1 MKIKRLLFA
10 VGMISFMVGVMPRSN
25 FASADQVNTGQLNIN
40 VLDSVDSS
48 GIQGAYFQVTSV
60 SNSTDEILTKT
71 DQSGKASLSLPVG
84 DYLIKQVATTDNL
97 VNYTF
102 TSIGYSR
109 SIEAGKTVEV
119 TGYERKITGDYA
131 FSGSPSVVHVPLNS
145 NFDSSAVGQGIKAFS
160 LDFSGK
166 AGSPIGNSKIYSYY
180 NNVNTSI
187 AGEYISI
194 YMASQNS
201 FSARTSHILNVIV
214 DPALVVGGN
223 ITVKYEDTKGNEIS
237 DEVTKTGN
245 VGDDYT
251 TEQKD
256 IGGYTFKEVK
266 GNRTGKFT
274 DQPQTVTYVYE
285 KYQDKTSLIVHDSE
299 LTVGDTWKAED
310 NFDGATDYYGNP
322 VPFTDISVSGDVNT
336 NKVGTYKVTY
346 RRFVP
351 NLFSTSENQGTY
363 SAIATIKVNAPAP
376 VPPQGGDVTVKYED
390 TDGNAISGE
399 VVKTGN
405 VGENY
410 TTEQKDIEGYTF
422 KEVEGDSVGVFTEQP
437 QTVTYVYIKNVE
449 PISGADVT
457 AKYVDTDGNKISD
470 EVVKSGNIGESYSTE
485 QKTISG
491 YTFKEVE
498 GSATGVFT
506 AQAQTITYVY
516 TKHPVKITTVI
527 VKYVDTEGNK
537 ISDDVVKIGNT
548 GEKYTTKQ
556 KDIEGYTFKE
566 VKGSVK
572 GTFTDQLQVVTYIYT
587 KDKANTTR
595 GTDVDNTPAS
605 EANSKDSK
613 LISDNEHA
621 LPKTS
626 ENSSITFL
634 TIILGFFLILV
645 GVVVLLFQRNRTY
658 K

>member
-10 VGMISFMVGVMPRSN
+10 LGMISFMVGVMPRSN

-48 GIQGAYFQVTSV
+48 GIQGAYFQVTSL

-145 NFDSSAVGQGIKAFS
+145 NFDSSAVTQGIKAFS

-166 AGSPIGNSKIYSYY
+166 AGSAIGNSQIYSYY
-180 NNVNTSI
+180 NNVNTGI

-201 FSARTSHILNVIV
+201 FSARTTHILNVIV

-223 ITVKYEDTKGNEIS
+223 ITVKYEDTEGNEIS

-274 DQPQTVTYVYE
+274 NQPQTVTYVYE

-310 NFDGATDYYGNP
+310 NFDSATDYYGNP
-322 VPFTDISVSGDVNT
+322 VPYTDINVSGDVNT

-351 NLFSTSENQGTY
+351 NFFSTSENQGTY
-363 SAIATIKVNAPAP
+363 SAIATIKVNAPTP
-376 VPPQGGDVTVKYED
+376 TPTPTQGGDVTVKYED
-390 TDGNAISGE
+390 TEGNIISDE

-422 KEVEGDSVGVFTEQP
+422 KEVEG
-437 QTVTYVYIKNVE
+437 
-449 PISGADVT
+449 
-457 AKYVDTDGNKISD
+457 
-470 EVVKSGNIGESYSTE
+470 
-485 QKTISG
+485 
-491 YTFKEVE
+491 
-498 GSATGVFT
+498 SATGVFT
-506 AQAQTITYVY
+506 AQPQTITYVY
-516 TKHPVKITTVI
+516 TKNPVKITTVI

-566 VKGSVK
+566 VE
-572 GTFTDQLQVVTYIYT
+572 GTATGIYTDEAQVVTYVYT
-587 KDKANTTR
+587 KDKVDTT
-595 GTDVDNTPAS
+595 GNSKVDNAPTS
-605 EANSKDSK
+605 ESSIKNSKTLSTDK
-613 LISDNEHA
+613 NV
-621 LPKTS
+621 LPETS
-626 ENSSITFL
+626 ENGRITLL
-634 TIILGFFLILV
+634 TVIIGFILLSV
-645 GVVVLLFQRNRTY
+645 SVTIAMFRRSKIY

>member
-10 VGMISFMVGVMPRSN
+10 LGMISFMVGVMPRSN

-48 GIQGAYFQVTSV
+48 GIQGAYFQVTSL

-145 NFDSSAVGQGIKAFS
+145 NFDSSAVTQGIKAFS

-166 AGSPIGNSKIYSYY
+166 AGSAIGNSQIYSYY
-180 NNVNTSI
+180 NNVNTGI

-201 FSARTSHILNVIV
+201 FSARTTHILNVIV

-223 ITVKYEDTKGNEIS
+223 ITVKYEDTEGNEIS

-274 DQPQTVTYVYE
+274 NQPQTVTYVYE

-310 NFDGATDYYGNP
+310 NFDSATDYYGNP
-322 VPFTDISVSGDVNT
+322 VPYTDINVSGDVNT

-351 NLFSTSENQGTY
+351 NFFSTSENQGTY
-363 SAIATIKVNAPAP
+363 SAIATIKVNAPTP
-376 VPPQGGDVTVKYED
+376 TPTQGGDVTVKYED
-390 TDGNAISGE
+390 TEGNIISDE

-422 KEVEGDSVGVFTEQP
+422 KEVEG
-437 QTVTYVYIKNVE
+437 
-449 PISGADVT
+449 
-457 AKYVDTDGNKISD
+457 
-470 EVVKSGNIGESYSTE
+470 
-485 QKTISG
+485 
-491 YTFKEVE
+491 
-498 GSATGVFT
+498 SATGVFT
-506 AQAQTITYVY
+506 AQPQTITYVY
-516 TKHPVKITTVI
+516 TKNPVKITTVI

-566 VKGSVK
+566 VE
-572 GTFTDQLQVVTYIYT
+572 GTATGIYTDEAQVVTYVYI
-587 KDKANTTR
+587 KDKVDTT
-595 GTDVDNTPAS
+595 GNSKVDNAPTS
-605 EANSKDSK
+605 ESSIKNSKTLSTDK
-613 LISDNEHA
+613 NV
-621 LPKTS
+621 LPETS
-626 ENSSITFL
+626 ENGRITLL
-634 TIILGFFLILV
+634 TVIIGFILLSV
-645 GVVVLLFQRNRTY
+645 SVTIAMFRRSKIY

>member
-1 MKIKRLLFA
+1 M
-10 VGMISFMVGVMPRSN
+10 
-25 FASADQVNTGQLNIN
+25 
-40 VLDSVDSS
+40 
-48 GIQGAYFQVTSV
+48 

-166 AGSPIGNSKIYSYY
+166 AGSAIGNSQIYSYY
-180 NNVNTSI
+180 NNVNTGI

-201 FSARTSHILNVIV
+201 FSARTTHILNVIV

-223 ITVKYEDTKGNEIS
+223 ITVKYEDTEGNEIS

-274 DQPQTVTYVYE
+274 NQPQTVTYVYE

-322 VPFTDISVSGDVNT
+322 VPFTDINVSGDVDT
-336 NKVGTYKVTY
+336 DKAGTYKVTY

-351 NLFSTSENQGTY
+351 NFFSTSENQGTY
-363 SAIATIKVNAPAP
+363 SAIATIKVNEPTP
-376 VPPQGGDVTVKYED
+376 TPTQGGDVTVKYED
-390 TDGNAISGE
+390 TDGNTISGE

-457 AKYVDTDGNKISD
+457 AKYVDTD
-470 EVVKSGNIGESYSTE
+470 
-485 QKTISG
+485 
-491 YTFKEVE
+491 
-498 GSATGVFT
+498 
-506 AQAQTITYVY
+506 
-516 TKHPVKITTVI
+516 
-527 VKYVDTEGNK
+527 GNK

-613 LISDNEHA
+613 LISDNEHV